1 MFLTINLSRLTL
13 NKIFARTIK
22 QQLTLEI
29 EKASPEVLAQLF
41 EFLQF
46 LKKSRSKA
54 TGSKQEGHFLDDLR
68 GSISPEDGEELD
80 AIVSREFQQI
90 EGEW

>member
-1 MFLTINLSRLTL
+1 M
-13 NKIFARTIK
+13 TIK

-46 LKKSRSKA
+46 LKKSRAKA
-54 TGSKQEGHFLDDLR
+54 AEPKQEGHFLDDLI